1 MSPSARLSSP
11 STLARASLKLA
22 LIKASSV
29 RVMPSNSPLCSLI
42 PDMPMSMWP
51 GTAEDPD
58 RLSGS
63 SFLAGQAG

>member
-1 MSPSARLSSP
+1 MPSSSP
-11 STLARASLKLA
+11 LR
-22 LIKASSV
+22 
-29 RVMPSNSPLCSLI
+29 SLI

-63 SFLAGQAG
+63 SFLAGQEG